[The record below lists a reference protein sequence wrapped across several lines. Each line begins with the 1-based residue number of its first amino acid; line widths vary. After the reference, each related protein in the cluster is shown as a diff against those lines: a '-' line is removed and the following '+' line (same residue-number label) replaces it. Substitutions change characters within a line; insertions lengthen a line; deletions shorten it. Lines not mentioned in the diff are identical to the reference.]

1 MPTTMMM
8 TMTIMMVIVVM
19 MSVFQSSLG
28 TSGRWGAG
36 WGGAQ

>member
-8 TMTIMMVIVVM
+8 TMTIMMVIVV